1 MASSNKT
8 PVPPALTA
16 ERLSLP
22 GGGPLTSSLVLAIN
36 EFCDRIDAL
45 SGNTVAV
52 IEVGEAGEAGTAPHQ
67 AWPGDVS
74 IHLVSRWERAV
85 RRVERLRATTIAA
98 AGGTCAGPALE
109 LLLATDYRLAAAG
122 TRLHL
127 PSESGGFWPGMVLH
141 RLANQIGG
149 RMARRLLLHPAE
161 LSAAEAAGWGLVDEV
176 GEDLTAA
183 VDRVVSALAPV
194 DGAEFAIRRRLLLDA
209 PTTTFE
215 DALGVHL
222 AACDRVLRRAQAGT
236 ESRLPA

>member
-1 MASSNKT
+1 M
-8 PVPPALTA
+8 
-16 ERLSLP
+16 
-22 GGGPLTSSLVLAIN
+22 LAIN

-52 IEVGEAGEAGTAPHQ
+52 IEVGDAEPHQ
-67 AWPGDVS
+67 AWPGEVS

-98 AGGTCAGPALE
+98 ASGTCSGPALE
-109 LLLATDYRLAAAG
+109 LLLATDYRLAAHDA
-122 TRLHL
+122 RLHL
-127 PSESGGFWPGMVLH
+127 PSEPGGFWPGMVLH

-149 RMARRLLLHPAE
+149 RRARRLLLHPPE

-176 GEDLTAA
+176 GQDLGAA
-183 VDRVVSALAPV
+183 VERVVSTLAPV

-222 AACDRVLRRAQAGT
+222 AACDRVLRRARADAET
-236 ESRLPA
+236 RLPA